1 MDLQEKIS
9 ETRNTLEQKGTTVTG
24 EGELLDQLAQNRVFL
39 GFQDRK
45 RDEMKECMQIERR
58 ADFNGMSI
66 VECTETHHNEQ
77 EFDPKFGAIV
87 FPGRGLAMRMDEK
100 DAKKIID
107 MKEKED
113 Y

>member
-1 MDLQEKIS
+1 MKEKI
-9 ETRNTLEQKGTTVTG
+9 EQARKKLEEQEGTTVTG
-24 EGELLDQLAQNRVFL
+24 AGELVDQLAQNRVFL

-45 RDEMKECMQIERR
+45 CDEMKESLQIERR
-58 ADFNGMSI
+58 ADFNDMSV
-66 VECTETHHNEQ
+66 VECTESHHNEQ
-77 EFDPKFGAIV
+77 EFDAKFGAIV